1 MNNTLASI
9 LKIAL
14 TAISSMV
21 ALVIKLISD
30 KIDDDVDESND

>member
-1 MNNTLASI
+1 MNSTLASI

-30 KIDDDVDESND
+30 KIDDSDDEE

>member
-9 LKIAL
+9 IKIAL

-21 ALVIKLISD
+21 GLVIKLLSD
-30 KIDDDVDESND
+30 KVDDSIDNKED